1 MSESGLIRRYSPG
14 TADVDTRVLLYRC
27 IFKEHR
33 PIFWQTRRIDFTIKV
48 TQHLARSVLLMR
60 GRKCSCLT
68 LKTRAKSLFTRRRLH
83 AGVPAVSRA
92 AAVTETV
99 NSSCGWRRSHSQ
111 VVIKKKKIKIKKKCC
126 FSTLTEWSHNDK
138 QDFIFKAGTKL
149 QVISDHF
156 KTIFTEN

>member
-48 TQHLARSVLLMR
+48 TQHLARSVLLMW
-60 GRKCSCLT
+60 GRKCGCLT
-68 LKTRAKSLFTRRRLH
+68 LKARAKSLFARQQLH
-83 AGVPAVSRA
+83 ARVPTVSRA
-92 AAVTETV
+92 AAATETA

-111 VVIKKKKIKIKKKCC
+111 VVVKNFKKQNKCC
-126 FSTLTEWSHNDK
+126 FSTLTVWSHNDK
-138 QDFIFKAGTKL
+138 QKDFIFKAGTEL
-149 QVISDHF
+149 QVLSDHF